1 MIAAILSIAATGV
14 HVALRSAVVASTV
27 RALNAASTTLNRYES
42 LLYRRH
48 DDDPQ

>member
-14 HVALRSAVVASTV
+14 HIALRSAVVASTV
-27 RALNAASTTLNRYES
+27 RALNAASTTLNHYES

-48 DDDPQ
+48 NDDPQ